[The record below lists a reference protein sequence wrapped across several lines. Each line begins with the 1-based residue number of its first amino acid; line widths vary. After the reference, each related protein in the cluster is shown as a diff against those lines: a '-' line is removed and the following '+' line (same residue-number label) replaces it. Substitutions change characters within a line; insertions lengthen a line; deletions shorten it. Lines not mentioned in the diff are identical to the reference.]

1 METKDTQFE
10 ELSFGK
16 KALRWLDNYWYH
28 YKWPTIIAAFFI
40 TVFAI
45 CIAQMV
51 TRESYDMY
59 VRYVGNAV
67 ITETQYNDIQNSLEA
82 VGGDVNGDGEKV
94 ANFAQ
99 VPYVSDDDNPYKN
112 DINANARETMT
123 GMIVQP
129 YYIYIMDKGAY
140 EMFKKDNVY
149 TPLNQIFSED
159 VSAIAFDEC
168 AIYLKETNFY
178 KTSPGMEWVK
188 DDTVIVLKTAPY
200 ESIITEHKRDS
211 EIKSFEAHKKIF
223 VDMVGK

>member
-1 METKDTQFE
+1 METTGT

-16 KALRWLDNYWYH
+16 KALKWLDNFWYH
-28 YKWPTIIAAFFI
+28 YKWPVIIGAFFI

-45 CIAQMV
+45 CTAQMV

-67 ITETQYNDIQNSLEA
+67 ITETQYKDMESTLEKL
-82 VGGDVNGDGEKV
+82 GGDVNGDGEKA

-99 VPYVSDDDNPYKN
+99 VPYVSADEENPYKN
-112 DINANARETMT
+112 DINKGAKETMT

-140 EMFKKDNVY
+140 ENFKGENIY
-149 TPLNQIFSED
+149 TPLNQIFTED
-159 VSAIAFDEC
+159 VSDIAFDDC
-168 AIYLKETNFY
+168 AVYFKETEFY
-178 KTSPGMEWVK
+178 KNSPGMEWVK
-188 DDTVIVLKTAPY
+188 DDTVIVLKVAPY
-200 ESIITEHKRDS
+200 ESIVTSSKR
-211 EIKSFEAHKKIF
+211 ENELESFEDHKKIF